1 MLTVLGNPQRFCD
14 SVTRRDALAA
24 GSLGLMGSFFGL
36 PGVSETRA
44 GTDAASGAGVA
55 KHVILIFLH
64 GGAATQDMWDLKP
77 DAPVEVRGE
86 FKPIATN
93 VPGIRICEH
102 LPRMAKWMHCSALV
116 RSVNHR
122 AGCHN
127 VVPAF
132 TGYPEV
138 VAEQNVA
145 NPRHPPSMG
154 SVCALVKG
162 QRSAGDDMP
171 AYVCLPNYLGWG
183 EAGRRPGI
191 YGGFLGQRYDPFCSE
206 CEPSYDA
213 GVIVRDRG
221 RPAILRGR
229 PMLGSAVA
237 QPEVTLDRLDRRQGL
252 LGQLDRQ
259 KQNLETLGE
268 RQQFARTQ
276 ERAFSLLTSA
286 RLRAAFDLDKEPPAL
301 RERYGRSLFGSSL
314 LTARKLVEAGVA
326 FTSVFWDN
334 YAPRMQS
341 ADFGWD
347 THEVNFITLR
357 ERYLPWL
364 DRGYSALLQDLQHRG
379 LLDETLVVA
388 LSDFGRTPRVNKDAG
403 RDHWTYC
410 YTVMLAGAGIRG
422 GSVYGASDAQAAF
435 VRDDPV
441 SPADICATIYEC
453 LGIDPEMLV
462 YDRANRPYPAA
473 QGGKPVRAILA

>member
-1 MLTVLGNPQRFCD
+1 MLTVLGNPRRFCD
-14 SVTRRDALAA
+14 GLTRREAITA
-24 GSLGLMGSFFGL
+24 GSLGMLGGFFGL
-36 PGVSETRA
+36 RALPETQ
-44 GTDAASGAGVA
+44 AAPRQRSARA

-77 DAPVEVRGE
+77 GAPIEVRGE
-86 FKPIATN
+86 FKPIASN
-93 VPGIRICEH
+93 VPGIQVCEH
-102 LPRMAKWMHCSALV
+102 LPRLSRWMHRTALV

-132 TGYPEV
+132 TGYPEL
-138 VAEQNVA
+138 VAEQNIA
-145 NPRHPPSMG
+145 NPKHPPSMG
-154 SVCALVKG
+154 SVCAFVQGRQGK
-162 QRSAGDDMP
+162 RDDMP
-171 AYVCLPNYLGWG
+171 AYVCLPNHLGWG

-206 CEPSYDA
+206 CNPTYDP
-213 GVIVRDRG
+213 GVNFRDRG
-221 RPAILRGR
+221 RPAILRGQ
-229 PMLGSAVA
+229 PLLGTVT
-237 QPEVTLDRLDRRQGL
+237 QPSVTLDRLA
-252 LGQLDRQ
+252 
-259 KQNLETLGE
+259 E
-268 RQQFARTQ
+268 RQSLLQQFDKQQRRLDSQPDHPFSRTQ
-276 ERAFSLLTSA
+276 QRAFSLLTST
-286 RLRAAFDLDKEPPAL
+286 RLRAAFDLEKEPPPL

-314 LTARKLVEAGVA
+314 LVARKLVEAGVT

-341 ADFGWD
+341 SDYGWD

-364 DRGYSALLQDLQHRG
+364 DQGCSALLEDLESRG
-379 LLDETLVVA
+379 LLDETLVVT

-410 YTVMLAGAGIRG
+410 YTVTLAGAGIRG
-422 GSVYGASDAQAAF
+422 GTVYGASDAHAAF
-435 VRDDPV
+435 VRDNPV

-453 LGIDPEMLV
+453 LGIDPEMLIH
-462 YDRANRPYPAA
+462 DQSNRPYAVA
-473 QGGKPVRAILA
+473 QGGRPVRAILS